1 MYDRLTGEIFTV
13 LDAQTVVVVCTNAVE
28 LVLLQLAGMPA
39 DLRTWRRT
47 GQDQVEAVGKAHP
60 LHQVLSSILTVSIKS
75 EPRSSPRSS
84 ARTSPPPGTWAPTSN
99 IPR

>member
-39 DLRTWRRT
+39 HLRT